1 VDSVVGVSGEEAAA
15 SAAAGDCQKEEK
27 KQSPVTDEIAIDALC
42 KEVSIKLSCTQQLAH
57 YHWLH
62 ASWDSRVA
70 SSVKKKVKLQSRGYK
85 FASQW
90 WRWFSCVLASSKLL
104 APIC

>member
-1 VDSVVGVSGEEAAA
+1 MDSVVGVSGEEAAA

-62 ASWDSRVA
+62 ASWDSQGSFV
-70 SSVKKKVKLQSRGYK
+70 SKKKSEITIQGL
-85 FASQW
+85 
-90 WRWFSCVLASSKLL
+90 
-104 APIC
+104 